1 MSGMEGVKEQEQVD
15 GSSMPP
21 SKEEVLIYLNM
32 FNADLVSNAQVAFL
46 PIQRFLLLQQ
56 FVSVCF
62 VQEEVVKKKYGGIM
76 PKKPPLISKVIF

>member
-32 FNADLVSNAQVAFL
+32 FNADLVSNA
-46 PIQRFLLLQQ
+46 
-56 FVSVCF
+56 
-62 VQEEVVKKKYGGIM
+62 
-76 PKKPPLISKVIF
+76 